1 MNGSVGH
8 HAGTKIGCKKSSV
21 ERLSSTLSK
30 MVQNFEKKTHTQTHM
45 NSEIKFKSI

>member
-21 ERLSSTLSK
+21 ERLSSRLSK
-30 MVQNFEKKTHTQTHM
+30 MVQNFEKKTHTDM
-45 NSEIKFKSI
+45 NSEIKF

>member
-21 ERLSSTLSK
+21 ERLSSRLSK
-30 MVQNFEKKTHTQTHM
+30 MVQNFEKKTHTHM